1 MNTSSD
7 YSIADMYLDKRD
19 FYGDFVNL
27 KICRRNLSNALVE
40 IEYECMYVCIH
51 INMHTCMHARMW
63 LVYLCLYVE
72 EEEEKNHA
80 PTVTVLA
87 ALHVKAERSTI
98 VATAP
103 RLLFNSSRSTAAT
116 PLTIQTERALNPA

>member
-40 IEYECMYVCIH
+40 IEYECMYVCENVACVLMFVCRRRRRKKSRTH
-51 INMHTCMHARMW
+51 GNCPCRAARKGR
-63 LVYLCLYVE
+63 E
-72 EEEEKNHA
+72 EYH
-80 PTVTVLA
+80 
-87 ALHVKAERSTI
+87 RSNS
-98 VATAP
+98 TAP
-103 RLLFNSSRSTAAT
+103 
-116 PLTIQTERALNPA
+116 PV

>member
-1 MNTSSD
+1 MNTSD

-72 EEEEKNHA
+72 EEEEEKKSRTHGNC
-80 PTVTVLA
+80 PCRA
-87 ALHVKAERSTI
+87 ARKGREEYHRSNS
-98 VATAP
+98 TAP
-103 RLLFNSSRSTAAT
+103 
-116 PLTIQTERALNPA
+116 PV